1 MKFRQSLLSALLA
14 VAVLPIIAAA
24 PAHAQDQ
31 DGIRNAFLNR
41 RVWLKV
47 DLPGTQLG
55 IDVYPQY
62 QNPFPND
69 YDSLLRQYPTAYH
82 KGDAATVTKIN
93 FKKDHIEFQL
103 DHGGFGQ
110 FGDNTDVTPVNFQP
124 MPQSNDE
131 VELRR
136 KIANDDT
143 NVSDRVY
150 DKELLDDL
158 VAKRQDI
165 DARNKVNAQ
174 AATDAKIRN
183 VHDARV
189 HGGSRLNITFSDR
202 VPGNLSVHDV
212 ELAVAPFVSFED
224 PRNGPRPG
232 GGNNGYGQPAPPNVY
247 GQPSQPSYNEPARQP
262 ERAPA
267 PAPAPSSNGLQKGM
281 SMAEVHRVL
290 GTPTSTSFK
299 DTELGKATTE
309 LYLLGSQ
316 VITVTFLDGV
326 LIKSEMTSR

>member
-1 MKFRQSLLSALLA
+1 MY
-14 VAVLPIIAAA
+14 
-24 PAHAQDQ
+24 
-31 DGIRNAFLNR
+31 
-41 RVWLKV
+41 
-47 DLPGTQLG
+47 T
-55 IDVYPQY
+55 
-62 QNPFPND
+62 NPFPND
-69 YDSLLRQYPTAYH
+69 YDTLLRQYPLAYH

-103 DHGGFGQ
+103 DHGGWGQ
-110 FGDNTDVTPVNFQP
+110 FGDNTDTSAVNYQP

-158 VAKRQDI
+158 VTKRQDA
-165 DARNKVNAQ
+165 DARAKSNAQ
-174 AATDAKIRN
+174 AATDAKIRY

-202 VPGNLSVHDV
+202 VPGNLRVHDV

-224 PRNGPRPG
+224 PRNVPRAN
-232 GGNNGYGQPAPPNVY
+232 GNGNGYNNSYDQPKQQPNVY
-247 GQPSQPSYNEPARQP
+247 GQPSQPNGYGQPAQPAYNENRQP
-262 ERAPA
+262 VPA